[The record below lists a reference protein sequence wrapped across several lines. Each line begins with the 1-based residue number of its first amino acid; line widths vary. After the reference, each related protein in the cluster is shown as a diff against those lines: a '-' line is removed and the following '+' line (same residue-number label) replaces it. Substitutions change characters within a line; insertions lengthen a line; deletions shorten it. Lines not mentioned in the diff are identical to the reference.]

1 MNNEDEHQSIIN
13 ALNAILQ
20 YPKFQISP
28 KSSSFL
34 QYVVHQTLDGNAER
48 IKAYTIAVDALGKP
62 PGYDPSN
69 NPSVR
74 VLALRVRR
82 TLDEYY
88 DKYQHHEVIIK
99 LEAGSYVPRF
109 LKMGEFDS
117 RGSTTDVMSTQQ
129 TIARPGG

>member
-1 MNNEDEHQSIIN
+1 MQNEQECKIIIN
-13 ALNAILQ
+13 ALDAILQ

-34 QYVVHQTLDGNAER
+34 EYVVHQTLDGNAER

-62 PGYDPSN
+62 PDYDPSN

-88 DKYQHHEVIIK
+88 DKYQHQQLTIK
-99 LEAGSYVPRF
+99 LEAGSYVPQFVNR
-109 LKMGEFDS
+109 GECDG
-117 RGSTTDVMSTQQ
+117 RDNTTDMMASQQ
-129 TIARPGG
+129 AIAGSGR